1 MADNHLQFCDGKDW
15 VQILDKKLNQNS
27 QETPGIDCQDVLSRG
42 QSRGDGMYWLDPD
55 GGSHS
60 NTFIAY
66 CDMTSYNGGWTMC
79 YTPVHDEYAKPSTEV
94 EYNALFPY
102 GTDGYRTNC
111 NNIEFTEIIFV
122 DHKTG
127 NKAYFKQKTNLTT
140 IRAAGNYGKQ
150 ADTYG
155 LWKGFGTINNLYSY
169 QLLICDTS
177 FYTGFFVSGYTN
189 CYKQCNHWCLITNR
203 HTSAQQLPGRF
214 TRVWPLIPMVPDLSA
229 PD

>member
-1 MADNHLQFCDGKDW
+1 MEDGPC
-15 VQILDKKLNQNS
+15 VTLLMN
-27 QETPGIDCQDVLSRG
+27 TPNPAV
-42 QSRGDGMYWLDPD
+42 
-55 GGSHS
+55 
-60 NTFIAY
+60 
-66 CDMTSYNGGWTMC
+66 
-79 YTPVHDEYAKPSTEV
+79 EV
-94 EYNALFPY
+94 KYNALFPY

-155 LWKGFGTINNLYSY
+155 SWEGFGAINDLYSY

-189 CYKQCNHWCLITNR
+189 CYKRCNHWCLDYKSPYFRTASTRSLYKGVTFNTNGAR
-203 HTSAQQLPGRF
+203 SVS
-214 TRVWPLIPMVPDLSA
+214 TRLMSVGLR
-229 PD
+229 